1 MTFSQRLA
9 SIVIPLA
16 LFGVPTGCDSAPG
29 EDEVE
34 LELAPVSVLPDAVRR
49 APVRVRDAYRFA
61 VANTEMLQQVACY
74 CGCGAMG
81 HRSDAACF
89 LRLDSSEAEGP
100 VFESH
105 ALGCSICVDVAQDF
119 MRLMRQGK
127 DLKEI
132 QDYIDRT
139 YSRYG
144 PPNLP

>member
-1 MTFSQRLA
+1 MTVSQRLA
-9 SIVIPLA
+9 SIVISLA
-16 LFGVPTGCDSAPG
+16 LFGVATGCDSAPG
-29 EDEVE
+29 EKEID
-34 LELAPVSVLPDAVRR
+34 LELAPISVLPDAVRR

-61 VANTEMLQQVACY
+61 VANTELLRQVACY
-74 CGCGAMG
+74 CGCGSMG
-81 HRSDAACF
+81 HVSDAACF
-89 LRLDSSEAEGP
+89 LRLDSTEGGP

-119 MRLMRQGK
+119 MRLMRQGN
-127 DLKEI
+127 DLEQI